1 MAPKLPEG
9 ETELSWPIGINPS
22 FKPTNRWDIIVWDYF
37 TEDYTLT
44 CPGMMDV
51 SLIVIQALNLE
62 FRENGLKISFN
73 FVLFQDFNPHFPY
86 EHEPSS

>member
-1 MAPKLPEG
+1 MWDVFQDEIAELAPKLPEG

-44 CPGMMDV
+44 CPG
-51 SLIVIQALNLE
+51 E
-62 FRENGLKISFN
+62 
-73 FVLFQDFNPHFPY
+73 
-86 EHEPSS
+86 